1 MDDIKDSTLPVRC
14 YSYIRFSSKEQR
26 KGDSLR
32 RQTAYAEEYA
42 KEHGLLLDDSL
53 KITDFGFSAFHG
65 DHITKGALG
74 VFLEQVK
81 AGKIPKGS
89 HLVIEALDRLT
100 REELLGAVNLFTGI
114 LLEDIILCTAAD
126 NMVYRQNGFQIG
138 ELIISAVKLSQAH
151 EESFKKQQRIL
162 KSWEGKRANSANKKL
177 TAKAPAW
184 LKLSKDKIKF
194 HVILERAEVVKKIF
208 QMRIDGCGTDRLTR
222 TLNKSDCWKPKSLRS
237 NLPAGWQRSY
247 IDKILR
253 SKSVIGEFQMHAR
266 IDGKRKPVG
275 DPIPD
280 YYPRIIEDDIFYAVQ
295 EQFVRNEGKGGKNGK
310 LLNLFG
316 TLAKCGYCGAPMQFI
331 NKGPL
336 PKGGKYLVCD
346 NARRA
351 IGCTYHSVQYQP
363 LENLVL
369 KYCKGLDP
377 TGILPDASK
386 TRAEIID
393 LQNGLAAVRGKLTDT
408 VRKIENLTEAI
419 TDSPSKRV
427 RDKLQERLDELMLQS
442 EQGKEEEQKI
452 LNQISRLN
460 SDYSITQ
467 KQLENIK
474 DLIEKLPTAPP
485 EIRESLRSRLRS
497 LIDKIVIYP
506 VGNPLLTPEY
516 IETYL
521 AEYESMMPEVTEEEI
536 QQYRFQLTSKIGDK
550 KLATCNIYFRSG
562 SIRNLNLFRNP
573 EMPLELDKE
582 GNRLIHRLINE
593 AGVEDDI
600 KYKG

>member
-1 MDDIKDSTLPVRC
+1 MN
-14 YSYIRFSSKEQR
+14 YRF
-26 KGDSLR
+26 
-32 RQTAYAEEYA
+32 
-42 KEHGLLLDDSL
+42 
-53 KITDFGFSAFHG
+53 I
-65 DHITKGALG
+65 
-74 VFLEQVK
+74 
-81 AGKIPKGS
+81 
-89 HLVIEALDRLT
+89 
-100 REELLGAVNLFTGI
+100 ELL
-114 LLEDIILCTAAD
+114 
-126 NMVYRQNGFQIG
+126 
-138 ELIISAVKLSQAH
+138 
-151 EESFKKQQRIL
+151 
-162 KSWEGKRANSANKKL
+162 
-177 TAKAPAW
+177 
-184 LKLSKDKIKF
+184 
-194 HVILERAEVVKKIF
+194 IF
-208 QMRIDGCGTDRLTR
+208 
-222 TLNKSDCWKPKSLRS
+222 
-237 NLPAGWQRSY
+237 
-247 IDKILR
+247 
-253 SKSVIGEFQMHAR
+253 
-266 IDGKRKPVG
+266 
-275 DPIPD
+275 
-280 YYPRIIEDDIFYAVQ
+280 
-295 EQFVRNEGKGGKNGK
+295 KNGK